1 MEFRKARFAKRSDRY
16 PRNDRTQ
23 KGEQGSR
30 SGGSR
35 YGGSSGGGSRYGGSS
50 GGGSRYGGSSRFNRG
65 SDGNRRIEMHNAICG
80 DCGNECEIP
89 FKPKDSRPVYCREC
103 FQNHKPQEPSV
114 SGFNRNDRGSRYGR
128 DSGVSSR
135 YGRDSGVSSRYGR
148 DSGVSSRYGRD
159 FSSKFEKDRTPI
171 HSRDSFR
178 KNEYQP
184 KNLGYQKKT
193 RDYNSNDSDE
203 FYSTLR
209 TKLFKILGG
218 KKCSNCGF
226 DDERALG
233 FGHIDDAESFDYG
246 QRGGSASSWEKYVS
260 EPELARKS
268 LQILC
273 LNCNQISQKP
283 FREQKDILS

>member
-23 KGEQGSR
+23 GEQGSR

-50 GGGSRYGGSSRFNRG
+50 GGGSRYS
-65 SDGNRRIEMHNAICG
+65 
-80 DCGNECEIP
+80 
-89 FKPKDSRPVYCREC
+89 
-103 FQNHKPQEPSV
+103 
-114 SGFNRNDRGSRYGR
+114 
-128 DSGVSSR
+128 
-135 YGRDSGVSSRYGR
+135 
-148 DSGVSSRYGRD
+148 RD

-184 KNLGYQKKT
+184 KNIVYQKKT
-193 RDYNSNDSDE
+193 RDYNSNESDE

-218 KKCSNCGF
+218 KKCSSCGF

-233 FGHIDDAESFDYG
+233 FGHVDDKESFDYG

-273 LNCNQISQKP
+273 LNCNQINQK
-283 FREQKDILS
+283 

>member
-1 MEFRKARFAKRSDRY
+1 MEFRKATFAKRSDRY

-23 KGEQGSR
+23 GEQGSR

-35 YGGSSGGGSRYGGSS
+35 YGGSSSGGSRYGGSS
-50 GGGSRYGGSSRFNRG
+50 SGGSRYGGSSSGGSRYGGSSSGGSRYGGSSRFNRS

-103 FQNHKPQEPSV
+103 FQKHKPQERSD
-114 SGFNRNDRGSRYGR
+114 SGFNRNDRGSRYSR
-128 DSGVSSR
+128 DS
-135 YGRDSGVSSRYGR
+135 
-148 DSGVSSRYGRD
+148 
-159 FSSKFEKDRTPI
+159 SSKFEKDRTPI

-184 KNLGYQKKT
+184 KNIVYQKKT
-193 RDYNSNDSDE
+193 RDYNSNESDE

-218 KKCSNCGF
+218 KKCSSCGF
-226 DDERALG
+226 DNERALG
-233 FGHIDDAESFDYG
+233 FGHVDDAESFDYG

-273 LNCNQISQKP
+273 LNCNQINQK
-283 FREQKDILS
+283 

>member
-16 PRNDRTQ
+16 QSNDRTQ
-23 KGEQGSR
+23 KSEHGSR
-30 SGGSR
+30 S
-35 YGGSSGGGSRYGGSS
+35 
-50 GGGSRYGGSSRFNRG
+50 GGSRYGGSSRFNRG
-65 SDGNRRIEMHNAICG
+65 SDGNRRIEMHDAICG

-103 FQNHKPQEPSV
+103 FQNHKPQERSD
-114 SGFNRNDRGSRYGR
+114 SRFNRGSRYGR
-128 DSGVSSR
+128 DS
-135 YGRDSGVSSRYGR
+135 Y
-148 DSGVSSRYGRD
+148 
-159 FSSKFEKDRTPI
+159 SKFEKDRTPI

-184 KNLGYQKKT
+184 KNIVYQKKT
-193 RDYNSNDSDE
+193 RDYNSNEADE

-218 KKCSNCGF
+218 KKCSSCGF

-273 LNCNQISQKP
+273 LNCNQLNQK
-283 FREQKDILS
+283 

>member
-1 MEFRKARFAKRSDRY
+1 MEFRKATFAKRSDRY

-23 KGEQGSR
+23 GEQGSR

-35 YGGSSGGGSRYGGSS
+35 YGGSSSGGSRYGGSS
-50 GGGSRYGGSSRFNRG
+50 SGGSRYGGSSSGGSRFNRG
-65 SDGNRRIEMHNAICG
+65 SDGNQRIEMHNAICG

-103 FQNHKPQEPSV
+103 FQKHKPQERSD

-128 DSGVSSR
+128 DS
-135 YGRDSGVSSRYGR
+135 
-148 DSGVSSRYGRD
+148 
-159 FSSKFEKDRTPI
+159 SSKFEKDRTPI

-178 KNEYQP
+178 KNGYQP
-184 KNLGYQKKT
+184 KNIGYQKKT
-193 RDYNSNDSDE
+193 SDYNSNDSDE

-209 TKLFKILGG
+209 IKLFKILGG
-218 KKCSNCGF
+218 KKCSSCGF
-226 DDERALG
+226 DNERALG

-273 LNCNQISQKP
+273 LNCNQINQK
-283 FREQKDILS
+283 

>member
-23 KGEQGSR
+23 GQQGSR
-30 SGGSR
+30 SGGSRYGSSGGGSR
-35 YGGSSGGGSRYGGSS
+35 YGGSSGGGSRYGSSGGGSRYGSS
-50 GGGSRYGGSSRFNRG
+50 SGGSRYGSSSGGSRYGGSSRFNRG

-103 FQNHKPQEPSV
+103 FQNHKPQERSD
-114 SGFNRNDRGSRYGR
+114 SRFNRDDRGSRYGR
-128 DSGVSSR
+128 DSGGSSR
-135 YGRDSGVSSRYGR
+135 YGRDY
-148 DSGVSSRYGRD
+148 
-159 FSSKFEKDRTPI
+159 SSKFEKDRTPI

-178 KNEYQP
+178 KNEYQS

-193 RDYNSNDSDE
+193 RDYNSNDSDV

-209 TKLFKILGG
+209 TRLFKILGG
-218 KKCSNCGF
+218 KKCSSCGF

-233 FGHIDDAESFDYG
+233 FGHVDDAESFDYG

-273 LNCNQISQKP
+273 LNCNQLKQK
-283 FREQKDILS
+283 

>member
-16 PRNDRTQ
+16 QSNDRTQ
-23 KGEQGSR
+23 KSEHGSR
-30 SGGSR
+30 SGSSRYGGSSSGGSR
-35 YGGSSGGGSRYGGSS
+35 YGGSSSGGSRYGGSS
-50 GGGSRYGGSSRFNRG
+50 SGGSRYGGSSSGGSRFNRG
-65 SDGNRRIEMHNAICG
+65 SDGNRRIELTNAICG

-103 FQNHKPQEPSV
+103 FQNHKPQERSD
-114 SGFNRNDRGSRYGR
+114 SRFNRDYRGSRYGR
-128 DSGVSSR
+128 DS
-135 YGRDSGVSSRYGR
+135 Y
-148 DSGVSSRYGRD
+148 
-159 FSSKFEKDRTPI
+159 SKFEKDRTPI

-184 KNLGYQKKT
+184 KIIVYQKKT
-193 RDYNSNDSDE
+193 RDYNSNEADE

-218 KKCSNCGF
+218 KKCASCGF

-273 LNCNQISQKP
+273 LNCNQLNQK
-283 FREQKDILS
+283 

>member
-23 KGEQGSR
+23 GEQGSR

-50 GGGSRYGGSSRFNRG
+50 GGGSRYGGSSGGG
-65 SDGNRRIEMHNAICG
+65 SRYGG
-80 DCGNECEIP
+80 SSGGG
-89 FKPKDSRPVYCREC
+89 SRYGG
-103 FQNHKPQEPSV
+103 S
-114 SGFNRNDRGSRYGR
+114 SGGGSRYGGSSGGGSRYGGSSRFNRNDRGSRYGGGSRYSR
-128 DSGVSSR
+128 DS
-135 YGRDSGVSSRYGR
+135 
-148 DSGVSSRYGRD
+148 
-159 FSSKFEKDRTPI
+159 SSKFEKDRTPI

-184 KNLGYQKKT
+184 KNIVYQKKT
-193 RDYNSNDSDE
+193 RDYNSNESDE

-218 KKCSNCGF
+218 KKCSSCGF

-233 FGHIDDAESFDYG
+233 FGHVDDAESFDYG

-273 LNCNQISQKP
+273 LNCNQINQK
-283 FREQKDILS
+283 

>member
-1 MEFRKARFAKRSDRY
+1 
-16 PRNDRTQ
+16 
-23 KGEQGSR
+23 
-30 SGGSR
+30 
-35 YGGSSGGGSRYGGSS
+35 
-50 GGGSRYGGSSRFNRG
+50 
-65 SDGNRRIEMHNAICG
+65 MHDAICG

-103 FQNHKPQEPSV
+103 FQNHKSQESSG
-114 SGFNRNDRGSRYGR
+114 SGFNRNDRGSRYSR
-128 DSGVSSR
+128 DSGGSSR
-135 YGRDSGVSSRYGR
+135 YGRDYG
-148 DSGVSSRYGRD
+148 
-159 FSSKFEKDRTPI
+159 SKFEKDRTPI

-178 KNEYQP
+178 KNEFQS
-184 KNLGYQKKT
+184 KNIGYQKKT
-193 RDYNSNDSDE
+193 RDYDSNNSDE

-218 KKCSNCGF
+218 KKCSSCGF

-233 FGHIDDAESFDYG
+233 FGHVDDAESFDYG

-273 LNCNQISQKP
+273 LNCNQINQK
-283 FREQKDILS
+283 

>member
-23 KGEQGSR
+23 GEQGSR
-30 SGGSR
+30 SGGSRYGGSSGGGSR

-114 SGFNRNDRGSRYGR
+114 SGFNRNDRGSRYGGGSRYSR
-128 DSGVSSR
+128 DS
-135 YGRDSGVSSRYGR
+135 
-148 DSGVSSRYGRD
+148 
-159 FSSKFEKDRTPI
+159 SSKFEKDRTPI

-178 KNEYQP
+178 KNEYQS
-184 KNLGYQKKT
+184 KNIVYQKKT
-193 RDYNSNDSDE
+193 RDYNSNESDE

-218 KKCSNCGF
+218 KKCSSCGF

-273 LNCNQISQKP
+273 LNCNQINQK
-283 FREQKDILS
+283 

>member
-23 KGEQGSR
+23 GEQGSR

-35 YGGSSGGGSRYGGSS
+35 YGGSSGGGSRYGGSSGGGSRYGGSSSGGSRYGGSS

-114 SGFNRNDRGSRYGR
+114 SGFNRNDRGSRYSR
-128 DSGVSSR
+128 DSG
-135 YGRDSGVSSRYGR
+135 GG
-148 DSGVSSRYGRD
+148 SRYGRD

-184 KNLGYQKKT
+184 KNIVYQKKT
-193 RDYNSNDSDE
+193 RDYNSNESDE

-226 DDERALG
+226 DNERALG
-233 FGHIDDAESFDYG
+233 FGHVDDAESFDYG

-273 LNCNQISQKP
+273 LNCNQINQK
-283 FREQKDILS
+283 

>member
-23 KGEQGSR
+23 GEQGSR

-50 GGGSRYGGSSRFNRG
+50 GGGSRYGGSSSGGSRYGGSSSGGSRYGGSSRFNRG

-103 FQNHKPQEPSV
+103 F
-114 SGFNRNDRGSRYGR
+114 
-128 DSGVSSR
+128 
-135 YGRDSGVSSRYGR
+135 
-148 DSGVSSRYGRD
+148 
-159 FSSKFEKDRTPI
+159 
-171 HSRDSFR
+171 R

-184 KNLGYQKKT
+184 KNIVYQKKT
-193 RDYNSNDSDE
+193 RDYNSNESDE

-218 KKCSNCGF
+218 KKCSSCGF

-273 LNCNQISQKP
+273 LNCNQINQK
-283 FREQKDILS
+283 